1 MAAAPSRKHSRSR
14 RSTLW
19 SDLLSRRAPLATL
32 NSYDPME
39 RIALVREGVP
49 AAMLPF
55 VAEEMAITKDRLYR
69 TIGVPRAT
77 MDRKIRARQRLNPDE
92 SERLLGIAR
101 LVGQVEQMVRES
113 GDPQDF
119 DAARWVAD
127 WLETPLSAFG
137 GSRPAALM
145 DTAEGRRMVSDLL
158 AQLQSAAYA

>member
-1 MAAAPSRKHSRSR
+1 MGASPSRKYSRAR
-14 RSTLW
+14 RSGLW
-19 SDLLSRRAPLATL
+19 SALLSGRAPLATL
-32 NSYDPME
+32 NSYEPME
-39 RIALVREGVP
+39 RIELVREGVP
-49 AAMLPF
+49 AEMLSF

-92 SERLLGIAR
+92 SERLMGIAR

-113 GDPQDF
+113 GEAQGF

-127 WLETPLSAFG
+127 WLEIPLAALG
-137 GSRPAALM
+137 GIRPAALM

-158 AQLQSAAYA
+158 AQMQSGAYA

>member
-1 MAAAPSRKHSRSR
+1 MAAVPSRKHARSR
-14 RSTLW
+14 RSALW
-19 SDLLSRRAPLATL
+19 SDLLSGRVPLAAL
-32 NSYDPME
+32 NSYAPME

-49 AAMLPF
+49 AEMLPF
-55 VAEEMAITKDRLYR
+55 VAEEMAITRDRLYR

-77 MDRKIRARQRLNPDE
+77 MDRKIRARQRLNQDE

-101 LVGQVEQMVRES
+101 LVGQAEQMVRES
-113 GDPQDF
+113 GELENF

-127 WLETPLSAFG
+127 WLETPLAALG

-158 AQLQSAAYA
+158 AQLQSGAYA

>member
-1 MAAAPSRKHSRSR
+1 MAAVPSRKQVGAHSSK
-14 RSTLW
+14 LW
-19 SDLLSRRAPLATL
+19 RDLLSRRAPLAAL

-49 AAMLPF
+49 AELVPV
-55 VAEEMAITKDRLYR
+55 VAEEMAITRERLYR

-101 LVGQVEQMVRES
+101 LVGQAEQMVRES
-113 GDPQDF
+113 GEVEGF

-127 WLETPLSAFG
+127 WLETPLPALDG
-137 GSRPAALM
+137 NRPAALM

>member
-1 MAAAPSRKHSRSR
+1 MAAAPSRKHAGAHRSKR
-14 RSTLW
+14 W
-19 SDLLSRRAPLATL
+19 SDLLSRRAPLAAL

-49 AAMLPF
+49 AELVPV
-55 VAEEMAITKDRLYR
+55 VAEEMAISRERLYR

-113 GDPQDF
+113 GEPENF
-119 DAARWVAD
+119 DSARWLAD
-127 WLETPLSAFG
+127 WLETPLAALG
-137 GSRPAALM
+137 GSCPAALM
-145 DTAEGRRMVSDLL
+145 DTAEGRRIVSDLL
-158 AQLQSAAYA
+158 AQMQSGAYA